1 MRKITIT
8 GLCNLLKNMSYIPLL
23 PYQRIHQPLS
33 NLLDIF
39 CDSLRNKYKNK
50 SESGGEKNDV
60 DSSEEIEEDEFMG
73 LLDTIT
79 IKLQEVP
86 NGIHFFIKPPA
97 SASSPF
103 PASYFSLFDC
113 LLLYF
118 RLHSPNGERARA
130 SILRILHSISPPDPQ
145 IISYIISTDFI
156 PQIVFFLISF
166 FAFLFFLYFLFFPFF
181 SPFFSGKIMRIFFI
195 VPVTIINLNPKL
207 WTLKIKINRNK
218 FFKNIS
224 WCKLLGNKIFY

>member
-1 MRKITIT
+1 MYHLLTKCKLHFSREFFFGQKYWIQIFLNGGKKKIKIGIILICNIKKKPKGMRKITIT

-50 SESGGEKNDV
+50 SESRGEKNDV

-145 IISYIISTDFI
+145 IIS
-156 PQIVFFLISF
+156 
-166 FAFLFFLYFLFFPFF
+166 
-181 SPFFSGKIMRIFFI
+181 R
-195 VPVTIINLNPKL
+195 
-207 WTLKIKINRNK
+207 
-218 FFKNIS
+218 
-224 WCKLLGNKIFY
+224 